1 MKFKL
6 NKGLKK
12 SLFLCLL
19 KGLVAL
25 MLIVLTGLL
34 FSNWGRV
41 ASDDIVYS
49 LVGVWAVDGVLFSL
63 VDCLE

>member
-1 MKFKL
+1 MKLKL

>member
-1 MKFKL
+1 MKLKL

-34 FSNWGRV
+34 FSSWGKIATEGV
-41 ASDDIVYS
+41 VYS
-49 LVGVWAVDGVLFSL
+49 LVAAWSTSGVLFSL
-63 VDCLE
+63 LDCLE

>member
-1 MKFKL
+1 MKIKMD
-6 NKGLKK
+6 KGLKK

-41 ASDDIVYS
+41 ASNDIIYS

-63 VDCLE
+63 LDIVE

>member
-1 MKFKL
+1 MKLKL

-41 ASDDIVYS
+41 ASNDIIYS
-49 LVGVWAVDGVLFSL
+49 LVGVWAVDGILLSL
-63 VDCLE
+63 LDCLE

>member
-1 MKFKL
+1 
-6 NKGLKK
+6 
-12 SLFLCLL
+12 
-19 KGLVAL
+19 

-41 ASDDIVYS
+41 ASDGIVYS
-49 LVGVWAVDGVLFSL
+49 LVGVWVVDGVLFSL

>member
-1 MKFKL
+1 MKVKFDQ
-6 NKGLKK
+6 GLKK

-25 MLIVLTGLL
+25 MLIVLSGLL

-41 ASDDIVYS
+41 ASNDIIYS
-49 LVGVWAVDGVLFSL
+49 LVGVWVVDGVLFSL
-63 VDCLE
+63 LDIVE

>member
-6 NKGLKK
+6 NQGLKK

-25 MLIVLTGLL
+25 MLIVLTALL

-41 ASDDIVYS
+41 ASDGIVYS

>member
-1 MKFKL
+1 MKIKMD
-6 NKGLKK
+6 KGLKK

-34 FSNWGRV
+34 FSNWGRI
-41 ASDDIVYS
+41 ASDGIIYS

-63 VDCLE
+63 IDCLE

>member
-1 MKFKL
+1 MKIKMD
-6 NKGLKK
+6 KGLKK

-25 MLIVLTGLL
+25 MLIVLTAVL
-34 FSNWGRV
+34 FSNWGRI
-41 ASDDIVYS
+41 ASDGIIYS

>member
-1 MKFKL
+1 MKIKM

-41 ASDDIVYS
+41 ASNDIIYS

-63 VDCLE
+63 LDIVE

>member
-1 MKFKL
+1 MKLKL

-41 ASDDIVYS
+41 VSDDIVYS
-49 LVGVWAVDGVLFSL
+49 LVGVWAVAVILLSL
-63 VDCLE
+63 LDCLE

>member
-1 MKFKL
+1 
-6 NKGLKK
+6 
-12 SLFLCLL
+12 
-19 KGLVAL
+19 

-41 ASDDIVYS
+41 ASNDIIYS

-63 VDCLE
+63 LDIVE

>member
-1 MKFKL
+1 MKIKMD
-6 NKGLKK
+6 KGLKK

-25 MLIVLTGLL
+25 MLIVLTAVL
-34 FSNWGRV
+34 FSNWGRI
-41 ASDDIVYS
+41 ASDSIIYS

>member
-1 MKFKL
+1 MKLKL

-34 FSNWGRV
+34 FSSWGRV
-41 ASDDIVYS
+41 ASDGIVYS
-49 LVGVWAVDGVLFSL
+49 LIGIWVVAGVLFSL
-63 VDCLE
+63 LDIVE

>member
-1 MKFKL
+1 MKIKMD
-6 NKGLKK
+6 KGLKK

-19 KGLVAL
+19 KGLVAF

-41 ASDDIVYS
+41 ASNDIIYS

-63 VDCLE
+63 LDIVE